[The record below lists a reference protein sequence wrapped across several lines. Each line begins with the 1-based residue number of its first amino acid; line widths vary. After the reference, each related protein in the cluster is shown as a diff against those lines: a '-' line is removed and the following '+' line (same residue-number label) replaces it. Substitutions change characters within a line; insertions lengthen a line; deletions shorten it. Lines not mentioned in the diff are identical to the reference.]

1 MDFEQARFNMI
12 EQQIRPWQV
21 LDPAVL
27 QLLSLVRREDFVPAA
42 LRHLA
47 LGDTELPLAAG
58 RRMLA
63 PRVEARLLQDA
74 QIQPHERVLE
84 LGTGNG
90 YLTALL
96 CHQAAEVVSVDPDA
110 ALLDA
115 VRANLRR
122 LGLTRCDLVQGD
134 PARGCPSKAPFD
146 VIVLTGSLHEVPA
159 ALLAQ
164 LRPQG
169 RLLAIVGD
177 EPVMQAV
184 RIQGGAR
191 TELFDTVAARL
202 PGATEPSP
210 FVF

>member
-1 MDFEQARFNMI
+1 
-12 EQQIRPWQV
+12 
-21 LDPAVL
+21 
-27 QLLSLVRREDFVPAA
+27 
-42 LRHLA
+42 
-47 LGDTELPLAAG
+47 
-58 RRMLA
+58 
-63 PRVEARLLQDA
+63 
-74 QIQPHERVLE
+74 
-84 LGTGNG
+84 
-90 YLTALL
+90 
-96 CHQAAEVVSVDPDA
+96 
-110 ALLDA
+110 
-115 VRANLRR
+115 
-122 LGLTRCDLVQGD
+122 
-134 PARGCPSKAPFD
+134 
-146 VIVLTGSLHEVPA
+146 VLTGSLHEVPA